1 MKYWNIFLWI
11 LFLWIVTIAQ
21 GFSQSNLDSLLQ
33 ELNKAISNKEVR
45 VQKKLARIEVLKN
58 KLHALPEITTEEQFD
73 LYNKLFHEYKVF
85 IYYSDF

>member
-45 VQKKLARIEVLKN
+45 VQKKLHRIEVLKN
-58 KLHALPEITTEEQFD
+58 QLHALSETTTEEQFD
-73 LYNKLFHEYKVF
+73 LYNKLFHEYKVL
-85 IYYSDF
+85 